1 MQLQQAA
8 EQIGQLPLDV
18 MAVTFQSAEVAGA
31 YVEQTGWPWPM
42 LVDTD
47 RALYNAYAMH
57 RGGIWAVWGPKSW
70 WGFLKLIFKGR
81 RLRPPAGD
89 VYQLGGD
96 VLLDPFGGVKLHHVM
111 RVPVDRPDVKSILDL
126 VLA

>member
-1 MQLQQAA
+1 
-8 EQIGQLPLDV
+8 
-18 MAVTFQSAEVAGA
+18 
-31 YVEQTGWPWPM
+31 M
-42 LVDTD
+42 LVDTE
-47 RALYNAYAMH
+47 RSLYNAYSMH
-57 RGGIWAVWGPKSW
+57 RGGLWAIWGPKSW

-111 RVPVDRPDVKSILDL
+111 WVPVDRPDEKSILDL

>member
-1 MQLQQAA
+1 
-8 EQIGQLPLDV
+8 
-18 MAVTFQSAEVAGA
+18 
-31 YVEQTGWPWPM
+31 M